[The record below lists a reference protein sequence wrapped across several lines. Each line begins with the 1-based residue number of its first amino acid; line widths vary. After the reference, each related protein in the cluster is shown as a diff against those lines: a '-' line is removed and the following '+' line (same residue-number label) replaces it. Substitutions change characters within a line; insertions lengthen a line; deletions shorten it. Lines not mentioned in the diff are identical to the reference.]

1 MVLLISGCKHN
12 TKQTVD
18 ISSYQYVGRDKC
30 IDCHKDQYELFKGSH
45 HDMAMD
51 IATDETVLGDFNN
64 TTFTNFGVTSK
75 FYKKGDDFY
84 VYTEG
89 TDGEMKEFKIDYT
102 FGYYPL
108 QQYLIKF
115 PHNGYQCL
123 PLSWDCRPKEEG
135 GQRWFHLYPD
145 EPIRHDDILYWT
157 SRTQTWNFM
166 CAECHS
172 TNLKKNYNLDSMT
185 YNTTWTEIDV
195 SCEAC
200 HGPGSEHVK
209 WAEADELGEPTDQ
222 WKDMG
227 MAILLADTNTFPW
240 KINDSTGNAE
250 RTVPLA
256 HDKTI
261 EMCARCHTRRSQLTE
276 EYTYGG
282 SILNTHDIQLLDH
295 IHYFYD
301 GQILDEDYVYGSFV
315 QSKMYMQ
322 GVRCVDCHDPHSG
335 ERIAEGDDLCLR
347 CHSPEKFASRDH
359 HFHDPKQEGARCI
372 ECHMVDRNYMV
383 VDPRNDHSFR
393 IPRPDLTEKIGVPNA
408 CNDCHDDK
416 STKWA
421 VESFKKWWD
430 LGKYPKHYGITIAEA
445 SKGMPSSRSELIAI
459 AHDTTHAPII
469 RSTAIYYLQMFPGQD
484 VASAL
489 CPLLKNTDPLIRA
502 TTVATL
508 SFVPLD
514 QLSRHLLPLLK
525 DNVKLVRMR
534 VAHALLQIDKTKLN
548 DEQLTLLKKVTDE
561 YIEVQ
566 YTNSDVTAGLLNLG
580 VYHYYNGNYNASEMF
595 YNKAIETHPAF
606 DGSYINLADLYRNQ
620 NREKEG
626 IEVLQ
631 KGLKKA
637 SYSADIHHAMGLAK
651 IRSNKKQESLGYL
664 QEASKIAPQNS
675 RYQYVYAIAL
685 NSLGKPKEAIKTL
698 EDALKESP
706 YDTDVLYTLVTLNIE
721 QNDKTKALFYAN
733 KLTEYYPNNQNFK
746 TLLQQI
752 K

>member
-1 MVLLISGCKHN
+1 
-12 TKQTVD
+12 
-18 ISSYQYVGRDKC
+18 
-30 IDCHKDQYELFKGSH
+30 
-45 HDMAMD
+45 
-51 IATDETVLGDFNN
+51 
-64 TTFTNFGVTSK
+64 
-75 FYKKGDDFY
+75 
-84 VYTEG
+84 
-89 TDGEMKEFKIDYT
+89 
-102 FGYYPL
+102 
-108 QQYLIKF
+108 
-115 PHNGYQCL
+115 
-123 PLSWDCRPKEEG
+123 
-135 GQRWFHLYPD
+135 
-145 EPIRHDDILYWT
+145 
-157 SRTQTWNFM
+157 
-166 CAECHS
+166 
-172 TNLKKNYNLDSMT
+172 
-185 YNTTWTEIDV
+185 
-195 SCEAC
+195 
-200 HGPGSEHVK
+200 
-209 WAEADELGEPTDQ
+209 
-222 WKDMG
+222 
-227 MAILLADTNTFPW
+227 
-240 KINDSTGNAE
+240 
-250 RTVPLA
+250 
-256 HDKTI
+256 
-261 EMCARCHTRRSQLTE
+261 
-276 EYTYGG
+276 
-282 SILNTHDIQLLDH
+282 
-295 IHYFYD
+295 
-301 GQILDEDYVYGSFV
+301 
-315 QSKMYMQ
+315 
-322 GVRCVDCHDPHSG
+322 
-335 ERIAEGDDLCLR
+335 
-347 CHSPEKFASRDH
+347 
-359 HFHDPKQEGARCI
+359 
-372 ECHMVDRNYMV
+372 
-383 VDPRNDHSFR
+383 
-393 IPRPDLTEKIGVPNA
+393 
-408 CNDCHDDK
+408 
-416 STKWA
+416 
-421 VESFKKWWD
+421 
-430 LGKYPKHYGITIAEA
+430 
-445 SKGMPSSRSELIAI
+445 
-459 AHDTTHAPII
+459 
-469 RSTAIYYLQMFPGQD
+469 
-484 VASAL
+484 
-489 CPLLKNTDPLIRA
+489 
-502 TTVATL
+502 
-508 SFVPLD
+508 VPLD